1 MEKGYAESSKSGVG
15 IANVEQRIR
24 LYYASGQAGL
34 RIHSV
39 VGQGTTI
46 SFQIPNDFQANGGEG
61 NSMKTILIVDDEPRT
76 REGVR
81 KTLEAWSSGRRR
93 IVTASSGVEAL
104 EWSQDQVAHL
114 VVTDIRMPEIGD
126 LSSLRDCMN

>member
-46 SFQIPNDFQANGGEG
+46 SFQIPRLMVHEND
-61 NSMKTILIVDDEPRT
+61 TIVDDEPRT
-76 REGVR
+76 RKG
-81 KTLEAWSSGRRR
+81 
-93 IVTASSGVEAL
+93 
-104 EWSQDQVAHL
+104 
-114 VVTDIRMPEIGD
+114 
-126 LSSLRDCMN
+126 